1 MSIRHLRIFITV
13 VSLQNMSAAAEQL
26 FITQPSVSQAI
37 KELEQYYGV
46 RLFERLSK
54 KLYLTQSGEALLK
67 YATHLIQ
74 SFDEMETMMKNKSDV
89 ISLRIGASITV
100 GGSLINR
107 ILNEFNEQHPKIKT
121 QVMIR
126 NTRKIERLLLS
137 SKLDVA
143 LVEGKVSSK
152 DLISKS
158 VYEDQLILVVG
169 KQHPF
174 YGCDK
179 LSIYDL
185 QGQDIIAREEGS
197 GTKIIFDN
205 ILKEYRV
212 DVFERWSSSDTL
224 SIKQAAIQS
233 RGIAILSS
241 LVVEEDLKKGTLH
254 KIALE
259 EVSLSRE
266 IYVVYHKNK
275 FLSDS
280 LKYFLDCLH

>member
-13 VSLQNMSAAAEQL
+13 ASLQNMSAAAEQL

-185 QGQDIIAREEGS
+185 QGQDIIAREEGRRLFL
-197 GTKIIFDN
+197 II
-205 ILKEYRV
+205 
-212 DVFERWSSSDTL
+212 S
-224 SIKQAAIQS
+224 
-233 RGIAILSS
+233 
-241 LVVEEDLKKGTLH
+241 
-254 KIALE
+254 
-259 EVSLSRE
+259 
-266 IYVVYHKNK
+266 
-275 FLSDS
+275 
-280 LKYFLDCLH
+280 

>member
-13 VSLQNMSAAAEQL
+13 ASLQNMSAAAEQL

-254 KIALE
+254 KITLE

>member
-13 VSLQNMSAAAEQL
+13 ASLQNMSAAAEQL

-137 SKLDVA
+137 SKFDVA
-143 LVEGKVSSK
+143 LVE
-152 DLISKS
+152 
-158 VYEDQLILVVG
+158 E
-169 KQHPF
+169 
-174 YGCDK
+174 
-179 LSIYDL
+179 
-185 QGQDIIAREEGS
+185 AA
-197 GTKIIFDN
+197 
-205 ILKEYRV
+205 KERYRV
-212 DVFERWSSSDTL
+212 
-224 SIKQAAIQS
+224 
-233 RGIAILSS
+233 
-241 LVVEEDLKKGTLH
+241 
-254 KIALE
+254 KI
-259 EVSLSRE
+259 
-266 IYVVYHKNK
+266 
-275 FLSDS
+275 
-280 LKYFLDCLH
+280 

>member
-1 MSIRHLRIFITV
+1 
-13 VSLQNMSAAAEQL
+13 
-26 FITQPSVSQAI
+26 
-37 KELEQYYGV
+37 
-46 RLFERLSK
+46 
-54 KLYLTQSGEALLK
+54 
-67 YATHLIQ
+67 
-74 SFDEMETMMKNKSDV
+74 
-89 ISLRIGASITV
+89 
-100 GGSLINR
+100 
-107 ILNEFNEQHPKIKT
+107 
-121 QVMIR
+121 MIR

-224 SIKQAAIQS
+224 SIKQAAIQ
-233 RGIAILSS
+233 
-241 LVVEEDLKKGTLH
+241 
-254 KIALE
+254 
-259 EVSLSRE
+259 
-266 IYVVYHKNK
+266 
-275 FLSDS
+275 
-280 LKYFLDCLH
+280 

>member
-13 VSLQNMSAAAEQL
+13 ASLQNMSAAAEQL

-205 ILKEYRV
+205 ILTEYRV

-233 RGIAILSS
+233 RGIAIL
-241 LVVEEDLKKGTLH
+241 
-254 KIALE
+254 
-259 EVSLSRE
+259 
-266 IYVVYHKNK
+266 
-275 FLSDS
+275 
-280 LKYFLDCLH
+280 

>member
-13 VSLQNMSAAAEQL
+13 ASLQNMSAAAEQL

-54 KLYLTQSGEALLK
+54 KLYLTQSGDALLK

-233 RGIAILSS
+233 RGLQFYR
-241 LVVEEDLKKGTLH
+241 V
-254 KIALE
+254 
-259 EVSLSRE
+259 
-266 IYVVYHKNK
+266 
-275 FLSDS
+275 
-280 LKYFLDCLH
+280 

>member
-13 VSLQNMSAAAEQL
+13 ASLQNMSAAAEQL

-197 GTKIIFDN
+197 GRRLFLII
-205 ILKEYRV
+205 
-212 DVFERWSSSDTL
+212 S
-224 SIKQAAIQS
+224 
-233 RGIAILSS
+233 
-241 LVVEEDLKKGTLH
+241 
-254 KIALE
+254 
-259 EVSLSRE
+259 
-266 IYVVYHKNK
+266 
-275 FLSDS
+275 
-280 LKYFLDCLH
+280 